1 MWKDIPNYEGYY
13 QVSDEGQV
21 RRILKSGRTKPVK
34 GKEGSKYYV
43 VTLSKNGVHKSFNLH
58 RLVAEMFVEKPN
70 GATEVNHKDGNKKN
84 NHASNLEWVTS
95 WENRVHAM
103 EQLHHFPFGKPAKR
117 VRCKDLKTNE
127 VVAEYHSLADAAR
140 HIGKMSAKSQIT
152 LVCQGYVDSAYG
164 YKWEYID
171 N

>member
-1 MWKDIPNYEGYY
+1 MWKDIKDYEGFY

-34 GKEGSKYYV
+34 NRDGKYYTV
-43 VTLSKNGVHKSFNLH
+43 NLSKPGQKKCCNVH
-58 RLVAEMFVEKPN
+58 RLVAEHFLDKPE

-84 NHASNLEWVTS
+84 NNVSNLEWVTS

-103 EQLHHFPFGKPAKR
+103 EELHHFPFGKPAKK
-117 VRCKDLKTNE
+117 VRCRDPKTNE
-127 VVAEYHSLADAAR
+127 IVAEYHSLADAAR

-164 YKWEYID
+164 YCWEYI
-171 N
+171 NN